1 MPDEDILKD
10 AIEAWG
16 PEAQEDSS
24 IEEMAELVKALLKYR
39 RERLDSSEVQEEI
52 VDVQIV
58 LDQLKILFFDSDQDY
73 SSLRQKKLAQL
84 SKLIRKENIR
94 KEAAAK
100 D

>member
-1 MPDEDILKD
+1 MPDEEILKK

-16 PEAQEDSS
+16 PEAQEDAS
-24 IEEMAELVKALLKYR
+24 IEEMAELIKALLKYR
-39 RERLDSSEVQEEI
+39 RERTDPSHVQEEI

-58 LDQLKILFFDSDQDY
+58 LDQLKILFFDSDVEYDE
-73 SSLRQKKLAQL
+73 LKQKKLAQL
-84 SKLIRKENIR
+84 SKLIRKESIR